1 MALWDVCIRRPVF
14 TAMLMAAPIVL
25 GIFSYFRLGVDLFP
39 DVDIP
44 VVIITT
50 TLRGASVE
58 EMETNITKLIEET
71 VNTVAGI
78 DELRST
84 TKEGISTVVVQFRV
98 EKNGQI
104 AAEEIE
110 AKVRSVL
117 NQLPLNTDTPIIDR
131 FDISAAPVLSLAIS
145 GNRDLREITH
155 IAKKTIKENLETI
168 TGVGSVTIVGGRQ
181 RAIQITVDPS
191 RLLKYQGISIAEVR
205 NTLLKENQELPGG
218 KVDQGKLELSLR
230 TVGRVLSVKDIQ
242 RLIITTRNGQPIRI
256 EDVARVEDSF
266 EEPHNL
272 SRLWSLGENKI
283 DDPSLGGNAVTL
295 FVQKQTGA
303 NTVKIVDRVR
313 ARLDELMPALPADIR
328 IETIRDQSRF
338 IRGAI
343 DEIKRHG
350 AMAVFLVSLTILI
363 FIRDWRTTLIA
374 SLSIPASIA
383 GTFALMD
390 MLGLTLNNMTIL
402 GLILA
407 VGIVIDDAV
416 VVHENIFRYMEEK
429 KRSALEAAGQATSEI
444 AMAVTATTLSLL
456 VIFLPIIFMGG
467 QVGRFFNSF
476 GLVIAFAILM
486 SLFVSLTM
494 TPMLCSRFLRLED
507 IIHGTKSGIVWRI
520 IESSYMIILRYSMTH
535 RSFIVFISIGL
546 ICLTP
551 WLFTIVGLEFVPRDD
566 QGEFQVAI
574 LLPEGYSLERGD
586 LEVGQLEQRF
596 RSLPGVT
603 HTFTVIGDTTSRLG
617 KGQGDIST
625 ANIYVRIE
633 DLAKRKFSQFD
644 VMKLARDIVAD
655 YPDLRAAVQDVSAFQ
670 ETGFK
675 QVMIDL
681 NVRGPDIEKLKS
693 ISNDIIAWMKTQ
705 PCFVDVDSSLS
716 FRKPELVIVPDRD
729 RLSELGVSLD
739 ALNSTVTV
747 LVGGEPIGKFKEE
760 DEQYD
765 IWLRAD
771 KQYRNDKETISR
783 LTLPSVKPGIGA
795 VELGNVAT
803 IKSAFGPASI
813 ERFYRQRQVVISANL
828 EGMATGQA
836 VDLITAK
843 LKTLDLPPTYQF
855 EFLGQAKMLAE
866 QVSSFIIAFNLSF
879 LFMYMI
885 LAAQFES
892 FVHPISIMIA
902 LPLTIPFAIAAL
914 ILMNTNLDI
923 YAMFG
928 LFMLFGIVKKNGI
941 LQIDYTNQLRK
952 AGMNRMDAILE
963 ANRTRLRPILMTTLM
978 LIAAMI
984 PMAFGVGHGAASRA
998 GLAKVIMG
1006 GQALS
1011 LLLTLLITPVTYS
1024 YLDDLGI
1031 WFWRKTG
1038 FNKDNFDESAQLEN
1052 GK

>member
-155 IAKKTIKENLETI
+155 IAKKTIKENLETL

-416 VVHENIFRYMEEK
+416 VVHENIFR
-429 KRSALEAAGQATSEI
+429 
-444 AMAVTATTLSLL
+444 
-456 VIFLPIIFMGG
+456 
-467 QVGRFFNSF
+467 
-476 GLVIAFAILM
+476 
-486 SLFVSLTM
+486 
-494 TPMLCSRFLRLED
+494 
-507 IIHGTKSGIVWRI
+507 
-520 IESSYMIILRYSMTH
+520 
-535 RSFIVFISIGL
+535 
-546 ICLTP
+546 
-551 WLFTIVGLEFVPRDD
+551 
-566 QGEFQVAI
+566 
-574 LLPEGYSLERGD
+574 
-586 LEVGQLEQRF
+586 
-596 RSLPGVT
+596 
-603 HTFTVIGDTTSRLG
+603 
-617 KGQGDIST
+617 
-625 ANIYVRIE
+625 
-633 DLAKRKFSQFD
+633 
-644 VMKLARDIVAD
+644 
-655 YPDLRAAVQDVSAFQ
+655 
-670 ETGFK
+670 
-675 QVMIDL
+675 
-681 NVRGPDIEKLKS
+681 
-693 ISNDIIAWMKTQ
+693 
-705 PCFVDVDSSLS
+705 
-716 FRKPELVIVPDRD
+716 
-729 RLSELGVSLD
+729 
-739 ALNSTVTV
+739 
-747 LVGGEPIGKFKEE
+747 
-760 DEQYD
+760 
-765 IWLRAD
+765 
-771 KQYRNDKETISR
+771 
-783 LTLPSVKPGIGA
+783 
-795 VELGNVAT
+795 
-803 IKSAFGPASI
+803 
-813 ERFYRQRQVVISANL
+813 
-828 EGMATGQA
+828 
-836 VDLITAK
+836 
-843 LKTLDLPPTYQF
+843 
-855 EFLGQAKMLAE
+855 
-866 QVSSFIIAFNLSF
+866 
-879 LFMYMI
+879 
-885 LAAQFES
+885 
-892 FVHPISIMIA
+892 
-902 LPLTIPFAIAAL
+902 
-914 ILMNTNLDI
+914 
-923 YAMFG
+923 
-928 LFMLFGIVKKNGI
+928 
-941 LQIDYTNQLRK
+941 
-952 AGMNRMDAILE
+952 
-963 ANRTRLRPILMTTLM
+963 
-978 LIAAMI
+978 
-984 PMAFGVGHGAASRA
+984 
-998 GLAKVIMG
+998 
-1006 GQALS
+1006 
-1011 LLLTLLITPVTYS
+1011 
-1024 YLDDLGI
+1024 
-1031 WFWRKTG
+1031 
-1038 FNKDNFDESAQLEN
+1038 
-1052 GK
+1052 

>member
-1 MALWDVCIRRPVF
+1 
-14 TAMLMAAPIVL
+14 MLMAAPIVL
-25 GIFSYFRLGVDLFP
+25 GLFGYFRLGVDLFP
-39 DVDIP
+39 DVDVP
-44 VVIITT
+44 VVIVTT

-58 EMETNITKLIEET
+58 EMETSVTKLIEET
-71 VNTVAGI
+71 VNTVSSI

-84 TKEGISTVVVQFRV
+84 TKEGVSTVVVQFRV
-98 EKNGQI
+98 EKNGQV

-131 FDISAAPVLSLAIS
+131 FDISAAPVVSLAIS
-145 GNRDLREITH
+145 GKRDLREITH
-155 IAKKTIKENLETI
+155 IAKKTIKENLETL
-168 TGVGSVTIVGGRQ
+168 TGVGAVTIVGGRQ
-181 RAIQITVDPS
+181 RAIQITVDPD
-191 RLLKYQGISIAEVR
+191 RLLKYPGISIAEVR

-218 KVDQGKLELSLR
+218 KVDQGKVELSLR
-230 TVGRVLSVKDIQ
+230 TIGRVISVQDI
-242 RLIITTRNGQPIRI
+242 RKLIITSRNGLPIRI
-256 EDVARVEDSF
+256 EDVARIEDSF

-272 SRLWSLGENKI
+272 SRLWTASENQI
-283 DDPSLGGNAVTL
+283 NLISSGGNAVTL

-303 NTVKIVDRVR
+303 NTVQVVDRVR
-313 ARLDELMPALPADIR
+313 ARLDELITALPPDIR

-343 DEIKRHG
+343 EEIKRHG
-350 AMAVFLVSLTILI
+350 AMAVVLVSLTILI

-374 SLSIPASIA
+374 SFSIPASIA

-390 MLGLTLNNMTIL
+390 FLGLTLNNMTVL

-429 KRSALEAAGQATSEI
+429 KKSALEAAGQATSEI
-444 AMAVTATTLSLL
+444 AMAVTATTLSLV
-456 VIFLPIIFMGG
+456 VIFLPIVFMGG

-494 TPMLCSRFLRLED
+494 TPMLCSRFLKLEE
-507 IIHGTKSGIVWRI
+507 IIHGTKSGIVWRFV
-520 IESSYMIILRYSMTH
+520 ESVYMVILQYAMAH
-535 RSFIVFISIGL
+535 RSFIILLSVGL
-546 ICLTP
+546 LLFTP
-551 WLFTIVGLEFVPRDD
+551 WLFTVVGMEFVPRDD

-574 LLPEGYSLERGD
+574 LLPEGFSLERAD
-586 LEVGQLEQRF
+586 QEVGNLEQKF
-596 RSLPGVT
+596 RSLPAVT

-625 ANIYVRIE
+625 ANIYVRLH
-633 DLAKRKFSQFD
+633 DLGNRSVSQFD
-644 VMKLARDIVAD
+644 VMKMAREIVSD
-655 YPDLRAAVQDVSAFQ
+655 FPDLRASVQDISAFQ

-675 QVMIDL
+675 QVMVDL
-681 NVRGPDIEKLKS
+681 NIRGPDIEKLKN
-693 ISNDIIAWMKTQ
+693 ISNEMVAWMKTQ
-705 PCFVDVDSSLS
+705 PNFVDVDSSLS
-716 FRKPELVIVPDRD
+716 FRKPELLIVPDRD
-729 RLSELGVSLD
+729 RLSDLGVSLD
-739 ALNSTVTV
+739 TLNSTVNV

-771 KQYRNDKETISR
+771 KQFRNDKETISR
-783 LTLPSVKPGIGA
+783 LTLPSIKPGIGA

-803 IKSAFGPASI
+803 IRNALGPASI
-813 ERFYRQRQVVISANL
+813 ERFYRQRQVVLSANL
-828 EGMATGQA
+828 EGMPTGKA
-836 VDLITAK
+836 VEIIKQK
-843 LKTLDLPPTYQF
+843 LKTMDLPPNYQY

-902 LPLTIPFAIAAL
+902 LPLTIPFAIVAL
-914 ILMNTNLDI
+914 ILMRTNLDI

-952 AGMNRMDAILE
+952 NGMNQLDAILE
-963 ANRTRLRPILMTTLM
+963 ANRTRLRPILMTTVM

-984 PMAFGVGHGAASRA
+984 PMALGQGHGAASRA

-1024 YLDDLGI
+1024 LLDDLGN
-1031 WFWRKTG
+1031 WVRKK
-1038 FNKDNFDESAQLEN
+1038 NVVS
-1052 GK
+1052 